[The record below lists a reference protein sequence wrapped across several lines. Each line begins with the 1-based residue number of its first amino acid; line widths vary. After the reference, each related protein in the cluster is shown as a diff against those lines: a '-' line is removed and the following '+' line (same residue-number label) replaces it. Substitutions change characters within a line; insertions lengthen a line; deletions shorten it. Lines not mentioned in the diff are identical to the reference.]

1 MDEKEEKTELDEE
14 LDDIDTE
21 DSDND
26 VDTDDDS
33 DEFEY
38 DEDGNIIIPE
48 VIDDEQ
54 EEETQDEEESEGEET
69 DANENEGSEESEETA
84 KPTPPVQDEKD
95 REIAELKRKLAAYEA
110 QGKETLDKLGIKSES
125 VMEGLEKAA
134 AESDDISLEEYQK
147 QKAEKQRNDEA
158 QKLLQRTEFERKM
171 KADLAE
177 VQKDFP
183 ETRGLKYITEIEN
196 FVEFA
201 KFRDKGLTPK
211 QAYSAA
217 NPDGVRKSVATA
229 VKQQSLNDT
238 KSHLKSAVPKGSKD
252 SSITM
257 SKKELAEWRDIFPDK
272 SDKELVKLYR
282 DSLKK

>member
-69 DANENEGSEESEETA
+69 DADENEGSEESEETA
-84 KPTPPVQDEKD
+84 KPTPPAQDEKD

-110 QGKETLDKLGIKSES
+110 QGKETLDKLGIKSDS

-147 QKAEKQRNDEA
+147 QKAEKQRSDEA

>member
-14 LDDIDTE
+14 LDDVDTE

-69 DANENEGSEESEETA
+69 DADENEGSEESEETA

>member
-54 EEETQDEEESEGEET
+54 EEETQDAEESEGEET
-69 DANENEGSEESEETA
+69 DADENEGSEESEETA
-84 KPTPPVQDEKD
+84 KPTPPAQDEKD

-110 QGKETLDKLGIKSES
+110 QGKETLDKLGIKSDS

-183 ETRGLKYITEIEN
+183 ETRGLKHITEIEN

>member
-69 DANENEGSEESEETA
+69 DADENEGSEESEETA
-84 KPTPPVQDEKD
+84 KPTPPAQDEKD

-147 QKAEKQRNDEA
+147 QKAEKQRSDEA

>member
-183 ETRGLKYITEIEN
+183 EPDFPTITIFELTLSLSLLN
-196 FVEFA
+196 KSRNTGSEFIP
-201 KFRDKGLTPK
+201 T
-211 QAYSAA
+211 
-217 NPDGVRKSVATA
+217 
-229 VKQQSLNDT
+229 
-238 KSHLKSAVPKGSKD
+238 
-252 SSITM
+252 
-257 SKKELAEWRDIFPDK
+257 
-272 SDKELVKLYR
+272 
-282 DSLKK
+282 

>member
-69 DANENEGSEESEETA
+69 DADENEGLEESEETA
-84 KPTPPVQDEKD
+84 KPTPPAQDEKD

-110 QGKETLDKLGIKSES
+110 QGKETLDKLGIKSDS